1 MVVVWVDQAS
11 WLNLIIYL
19 FSAIGCGYHIVGM
32 VLVMGVGVFV
42 VMVVVVGVVIAGG
55 GDGCGWFVK
64 FVVNVFIIIIMSS
77 LYYFYQI
84 AKNIDSLMLGGL

>member
-1 MVVVWVDQAS
+1 M
-11 WLNLIIYL
+11 

-42 VMVVVVGVVIAGG
+42 VVVVGVVIAGG

>member
-32 VLVMGVGVFV
+32 ILVMGVGVF
-42 VMVVVVGVVIAGG
+42 VVVGVVIAGG
-55 GDGCGWFVK
+55 GDSCGWFVK

-84 AKNIDSLMLGGL
+84 AKNIESLMLGGL

>member
-1 MVVVWVDQAS
+1 
-11 WLNLIIYL
+11 
-19 FSAIGCGYHIVGM
+19 
-32 VLVMGVGVFV
+32 MGVGVF
-42 VMVVVVGVVIAGG
+42 VVVGVVIAGG